1 MGGRNRHD
9 PSFSPDPRVSQ
20 SIIISGARELVP
32 PPSPLSPSPLAPTR
46 ASSPSISS
54 FFSVCRTILSLC
66 VALRVISLPHNAFH
80 GQISFASQPLSPFPH
95 KPEPVLLSRILSNS
109 VSHHPDDAPPLSQ
122 LTTGRTMHCLRVITT
137 FGAPAAATSWNTLQ
151 PRQETSAETRRCASK
166 GRKAAGRRR
175 SKGRPL
181 PQQHRTSLMG
191 GSTCHG

>member
-9 PSFSPDPRVSQ
+9 PSFSPDSRVSQ

-32 PPSPLSPSPLAPTR
+32 ALPPVPSPPAPTR
-46 ASSPSISS
+46 ASSPPISS

-66 VALRVISLPHNAFH
+66 VALRVISLPLNAFH

-109 VSHHPDDAPPLSQ
+109 VSHHPDDAPPPLSQ
-122 LTTGRTMHCLRVITT
+122 LTTGRTMHCSRVITT

-151 PRQETSAETRRCASK
+151 LRQETSAETRRCASK
-166 GRKAAGRRR
+166 GRKAAGRR
-175 SKGRPL
+175 
-181 PQQHRTSLMG
+181 
-191 GSTCHG
+191 